1 MNAGRI
7 EIEVDTSRATKNV
20 HELRAAMAALKKD
33 TNRTPVTRLEW
44 FAVAFIVSQTIGN
57 VGILLI
63 AIALLR
69 GHP

>member
-1 MNAGRI
+1 MNAAKI

-44 FAVAFIVSQTIGN
+44 FA
-57 VGILLI
+57 
-63 AIALLR
+63 IALLK
-69 GHP
+69 GH